1 MNRILFTLVVS
12 CLFSIA
18 AIAQSDSITAAMPK
32 QFDYCELIGSSSLP
46 GARTTV
52 NIDFGQRTRIFED
65 TRLKGPDGKAIRF
78 NSMIDALRM
87 RGSDGWELVQ
97 VYTTSVANSTTPN
110 APTLTYHYLLKREA
124 VR

>member
-78 NSMIDALRM
+78 NSMIDALNFM
-87 RGSDGWELVQ
+87 GSDGWELVQ
-97 VYTTSVANSTTPN
+97 VYTTSVANSTTVISKFTIYN
-110 APTLTYHYLLKREA
+110 FWQC
-124 VR
+124 